1 MIVFGYIEVVLR
13 YKEIS
18 SIQSIMK
25 KKDDNGPRLS
35 YAEIQKKS
43 ADARAAATKKALEA
57 DKVKYKSTS
66 DPEKFKTFLE
76 KRLELWDSLKSEV
89 IENGRLKKGY
99 TNRHHERMYNKTKEI
114 LKNLT

>member
-1 MIVFGYIEVVLR
+1 MIVFGYIAMVLR

-35 YAEIQKKS
+35 YDEIQKQYTE
-43 ADARAAATKKALEA
+43 ARSTAMKKALEA
-57 DKVKYKSTS
+57 DKVRYKSTN

>member
-1 MIVFGYIEVVLR
+1 MVLR
-13 YKEIS
+13 YKDIS
-18 SIQSIMK
+18 SIQSIMNK

-43 ADARAAATKKALEA
+43 AEARAAATKKALEA
-57 DKVKYKSTS
+57 DKVRYTSTN

-114 LKNLT
+114 LKSLT

>member
-1 MIVFGYIEVVLR
+1 MVLR

-35 YAEIQKKS
+35 YDEIQKQYTEARS
-43 ADARAAATKKALEA
+43 AAMKKALEA
-57 DKVKYKSTS
+57 DKVRYKSTN

-76 KRLELWDSLKSEV
+76 TVS
-89 IENGRLKKGY
+89 Y
-99 TNRHHERMYNKTKEI
+99 THLTLPTI
-114 LKNLT
+114 LLV

>member
-1 MIVFGYIEVVLR
+1 MN
-13 YKEIS
+13 
-18 SIQSIMK
+18 K
-25 KKDDNGPRLS
+25 KTDDNGPRLS

-57 DKVKYKSTS
+57 DKVRYKSTN
-66 DPEKFKTFLE
+66 DPDRFKEFLE
-76 KRLELWDSLKSEV
+76 KRLDLWDSLKSEV

-114 LKNLT
+114 LKSLNTE